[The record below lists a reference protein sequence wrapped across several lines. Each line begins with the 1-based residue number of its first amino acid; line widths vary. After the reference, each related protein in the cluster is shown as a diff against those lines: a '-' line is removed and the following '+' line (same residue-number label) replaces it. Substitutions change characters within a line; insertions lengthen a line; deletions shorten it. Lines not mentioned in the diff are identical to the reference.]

1 MPGRP
6 RAIAL
11 LVVCILALVLAGTAQ
26 SAPSTLE
33 KRLAAR
39 INNARDSH
47 GLRNLRTGANLAEGS
62 HRWARHLI
70 RRDKF
75 HHSRLRA
82 GTGEVLAWG
91 TCSWFTTRRA
101 VRLWLRRP
109 GHRALVLRRGFR
121 VVGTGWARGPWRG
134 YDCVEMAVARFR

>member
-1 MPGRP
+1 MPGLP
-6 RAIAL
+6 RVTVSL
-11 LVVCILALVLAGTAQ
+11 LFCILALVLAGSAQ
-26 SAPSTLE
+26 AAPTTIE

-39 INNARDSH
+39 INDARDSH
-47 GLRNLRTGANLAEGS
+47 GLRRLRIAPRLAEGS
-62 HRWARHLI
+62 HWWARHLI

-75 HHSRLRA
+75 HHSRLPA

-101 VRLWLRRP
+101 VRLWLRSP

-121 VVGTGWARGPWRG
+121 VVGTGWARGPWRA